1 MTKRILKNDWEPLL
15 KDEFKKPYY
24 LRLREFLKRE
34 YMTQTIY
41 PNMYD
46 IFNALHYT
54 PFHDV
59 KVVILGQD
67 PYHGPNQ
74 AHGLSFSV
82 QPSVPPPPSLVNI
95 FKEMQNDLGCD
106 MPKDGHLLNWAK
118 QGVLLLNAVLTVR
131 RGKAHSHRGM
141 GWENFTDRVINV
153 LNEKE
158 HPIVYILW
166 GRAAQRKQAL
176 IDTTKHEIV
185 KAPHPSPLS
194 AHRGFFG
201 SRPFSKTN
209 AILKKYRLT
218 PINWCH
224 L

>member
-1 MTKRILKNDWEPLL
+1 
-15 KDEFKKPYY
+15 

-34 YMTQTIY
+34 YMPQTIY

-59 KVVILGQD
+59 KDVILVQD
-67 PYHGPNQ
+67 SYHCRNQ
-74 AHGLSFSV
+74 VHGLRLSV
-82 QPSVPPPPSLVNI
+82 QSSILPTPSLVNI
-95 FKEMQNDLGCD
+95 FKDMQNDLGCD
-106 MPKDGHLLNWAK
+106 MSKDGHFRNSAK
-118 QGVLLLNAVLTVR
+118 QGLLLLNAVLTVR

-141 GWENFTDRVINV
+141 GWENFTYRVINV

-194 AHRGFFG
+194 AHR
-201 SRPFSKTN
+201 
-209 AILKKYRLT
+209 
-218 PINWCH
+218 
-224 L
+224 